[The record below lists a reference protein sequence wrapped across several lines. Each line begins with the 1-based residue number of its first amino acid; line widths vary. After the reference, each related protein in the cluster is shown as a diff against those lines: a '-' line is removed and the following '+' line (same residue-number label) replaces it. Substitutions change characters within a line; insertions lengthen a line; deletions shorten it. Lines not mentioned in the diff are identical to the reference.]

1 MKDLNINQFYNL
13 VKEDYNSFK
22 KIIYNN
28 GLTSKTKNLMF
39 DLVTKCPNQKA
50 SELSKTFSELGI
62 NSKQEFILI
71 LDQIRQILKVSFGD
85 RYIWKDIIL
94 QDEWFYKFQKQVDSK
109 RSFVY
114 MYRQAPHLETF
125 YTTIRNAIAHGHFFI
140 KDNFITLWNVSNKNQ
155 IKGLMHMN
163 ISRFNRLIK
172 SLNNLY
178 ESAI

>member
-1 MKDLNINQFYNL
+1 MKDLNINQFYNMIND
-13 VKEDYNSFK
+13 DYIVFK
-22 KIIYNN
+22 RIIYNN
-28 GLTSKTKNLMF
+28 ELTSKTKNLMF

-62 NSKQEFILI
+62 NSKQDFILM
-71 LDQIRQILKVSFGD
+71 LDQIRKILRVSSSD
-85 RYIWKDIIL
+85 VYIWKDVIL
-94 QDEWFYKFQKQVDSK
+94 QDEWFYRFHKQVDSR

-140 KDNFITLWNVSNKNQ
+140 KNNFITLWNVRNKNQ

-163 ISRFNRLIK
+163 ISRFNRIVK
-172 SLNNLY
+172 DLNELY
-178 ESAI
+178 ESVI